1 MGKLIL
7 VRHGKTVLNS
17 LDNEERLRGWMD
29 VPLDEQGLREA
40 EETAQRLTQ
49 YPVAHIYSS
58 DLHRARQTAEA
69 VVRATRA
76 PIAHT
81 SDLRPWNLGTLAGQR
96 VKDIIPILKQL
107 ELDPSQAAPL
117 GESFN
122 EFCDRY
128 THKLEELLDIA
139 ARSADC
145 IVAVTHVRN
154 LLAAPTLLRG
164 GDRARIPVRGGP
176 NTGALVWVEK
186 NGKRWNLRVDEAPE
200 PIGAGLAKRKKYS
213 AKPARELGKR
223 SRTSSPQAVPP
234 KWIDPPVPDSPAQ
247 EAVLIP
253 RGTAKHD
260 RLVRAS

>member
-164 GDRARIPVRGGP
+164 GDRARIPVRAALRLGP
-176 NTGALVWVEK
+176 WCGWKRTARDGICVWMKLPSLSGLGWQSGRSTRPSLPGNWE
-186 NGKRWNLRVDEAPE
+186 NDPE
-200 PIGAGLAKRKKYS
+200 PHRRKQYPRSGLTHQ
-213 AKPARELGKR
+213 
-223 SRTSSPQAVPP
+223 SR
-234 KWIDPPVPDSPAQ
+234 
-247 EAVLIP
+247 IP
-253 RGTAKHD
+253 RHK
-260 RLVRAS
+260 RQS